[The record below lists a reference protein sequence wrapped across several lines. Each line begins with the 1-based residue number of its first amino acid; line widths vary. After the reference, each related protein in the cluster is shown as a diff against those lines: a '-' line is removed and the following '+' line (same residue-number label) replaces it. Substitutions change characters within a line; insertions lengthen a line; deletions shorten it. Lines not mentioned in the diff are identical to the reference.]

1 MICAEGLSLPRG
13 FTNRRFSWVR
23 SGRFS
28 KAQMMRTSVFD
39 CASLNKD
46 AQIIHHG
53 HAREPMKQHQ
63 TKSLAT
69 KIGTVSRNMPTN
81 FKLKQLNLK

>member
-1 MICAEGLSLPRG
+1 MICWEGLSLPRG

-28 KAQMMRTSVFD
+28 KTQMMRTSVFN

-53 HAREPMKQHQ
+53 HG
-63 TKSLAT
+63 SLDT
-69 KIGTVSRNMPTN
+69 GRDKGRDKGTRDKGTRD
-81 FKLKQLNLK
+81 KGTRDKGRD